1 MPISP
6 LWAVLFFAMLI
17 MLGLSSQYGILEGV
31 VTPIHEMKLVPFR
44 KEIIA
49 GHWSVPCL
57 MTSKTTPTDKV
68 WSGCCSKRAL
78 KNARTCAT
86 HSMIKGRGGDTL
98 ACRVS
103 TGRKRQDL
111 QNARRLTNV
120 GDVRIVE
127 DPENTP
133 LCADT
138 QHGPVITALAS
149 SALVKHMTSHPRP
162 SDSSTSIICAGPV
175 ITALASSALVK
186 HDITLGPVIAVL
198 ASSALVKHDTLGP
211 VIAALASSALVK
223 HDTLGPV
230 IAALASSAQVKHMTS
245 YPRPSDNSTASSAQD
260 GQEGISCEQF
270 ISWASS
276 YVSSMFGSLHQ
287 WLMGRI
293 MNGGSAQP
301 QVLPCCS
308 WSHDSIVL
316 LSPDTVWLLSM
327 VLPGCYLGNQHALPT
342 AAPSDD
348 QEVPVWTLL
357 YDCVEHGQSLNRF
370 KHHCFS
376 YRGPTLFIVRVMSG
390 QVFVMA
396 IDTEWRESSS
406 SWGKTDCVMV
416 YVQPQLQVL
425 QGGANMVFFNERTRG
440 RPTGIVLGPLANPWA
455 VIDTDLSSVRLQG
468 DSDTQTITKLE
479 VWGCGG
485 EKAKEF
491 QKKQQQWERAQA
503 EKSRKMED
511 IRRVNKLWASDSLYI
526 LKIIKI
532 PIKTESDF
540 ASLGD
545 EEANCLES
553 STAPIPSVSKELMNV
568 IHDAADENGD
578 DIDGAFSSFNA
589 EGITCDLND

>member
-1 MPISP
+1 
-6 LWAVLFFAMLI
+6 
-17 MLGLSSQYGILEGV
+17 
-31 VTPIHEMKLVPFR
+31 
-44 KEIIA
+44 
-49 GHWSVPCL
+49 
-57 MTSKTTPTDKV
+57 
-68 WSGCCSKRAL
+68 
-78 KNARTCAT
+78 
-86 HSMIKGRGGDTL
+86 
-98 ACRVS
+98 
-103 TGRKRQDL
+103 
-111 QNARRLTNV
+111 
-120 GDVRIVE
+120 
-127 DPENTP
+127 
-133 LCADT
+133 
-138 QHGPVITALAS
+138 
-149 SALVKHMTSHPRP
+149 
-162 SDSSTSIICAGPV
+162 
-175 ITALASSALVK
+175 
-186 HDITLGPVIAVL
+186 
-198 ASSALVKHDTLGP
+198 
-211 VIAALASSALVK
+211 
-223 HDTLGPV
+223 
-230 IAALASSAQVKHMTS
+230 
-245 YPRPSDNSTASSAQD
+245 
-260 GQEGISCEQF
+260 
-270 ISWASS
+270 
-276 YVSSMFGSLHQ
+276 MFGSLHQ

-293 MNGGSAQP
+293 LNGGSAQP

-440 RPTGIVLGPLANPWA
+440 RPMGIVLGPLANPWA

-503 EKSRKMED
+503 EKSRKVKLPGKWDDNPDKAILEMAG
-511 IRRVNKLWASDSLYI
+511 IRTNYSQR
-526 LKIIKI
+526 
-532 PIKTESDF
+532 
-540 ASLGD
+540 
-545 EEANCLES
+545 
-553 STAPIPSVSKELMNV
+553 
-568 IHDAADENGD
+568 
-578 DIDGAFSSFNA
+578 
-589 EGITCDLND
+589 